1 MQSAYEPTYRHPGL
15 GFEVEPAGG
24 WSLLEE
30 DDRTAVMAVAPE
42 EASRPAIVT
51 VAAQPID
58 PGWDAATFAEEAL
71 AAQAAT
77 PGRLRVI
84 DRAGETIGGLP
95 AVRVVL
101 QRPGDDGEVVVLDEW
116 RVAQD
121 VRGWTVSA
129 YCPIAAYA
137 ALAPAVRA
145 TAQSLRLPPPG
156 DLPAP
161 RVTFDP
167 VEGVLSLTADDLT
180 ALTEHYEG
188 GAGDP
193 AGLAALEAAGVLA
206 GGVVDPLVADMLAA
220 VRAAGLKI
228 TVQGRAADAMAWS
241 LPRPCERRRSADR
254 LAHRR
259 EHLRERLAPR
269 VEQRVQL
276 VLGFDVA
283 LERVEH
289 VGRRH
294 RRHVVAAHRQLA
306 RGSHLRRGVL
316 QAGSRAAQAAGDAL
330 VDIVLPCGRRV
341 VAVEGAQVDLEVA
354 GEAGRH
360 ARERAGDDRVVRHAL
375 ATRLLLAHVGLLS
388 PRGSARRPLA

>member
-1 MQSAYEPTYRHPGL
+1 MESAYEPTYRHPAL

-30 DDRTAVMAVAPE
+30 DDRTAVMAVASE
-42 EASRPAIVT
+42 GASRPAIVT

-58 PGWDAATFAEEAL
+58 PGWDAATFADEAL

-77 PGRLRVI
+77 LGRLRVI
-84 DRAGETIGGLP
+84 DRAAETIGGLP

-121 VRGWTVSA
+121 GRGWTVSA

-145 TAQSLRLPPPG
+145 TAQSLLLPPPA

-167 VEGVLSLTADDLT
+167 VEGVLSLTAEDLT
-180 ALTEHYEG
+180 ALTEHDEG

-193 AGLAALEAAGVLA
+193 AGLTALEAAGVLA

-220 VRAAGLKI
+220 VRAADLKI
-228 TVQGRAADAMAWS
+228 TVQGRAADAMAWWH
-241 LPRPCERRRSADR
+241 D
-254 LAHRR
+254 
-259 EHLRERLAPR
+259 
-269 VEQRVQL
+269 
-276 VLGFDVA
+276 
-283 LERVEH
+283 
-289 VGRRH
+289 GR
-294 RRHVVAAHRQLA
+294 
-306 RGSHLRRGVL
+306 
-316 QAGSRAAQAAGDAL
+316 
-330 VDIVLPCGRRV
+330 
-341 VAVEGAQVDLEVA
+341 AV
-354 GEAGRH
+354 
-360 ARERAGDDRVVRHAL
+360 
-375 ATRLLLAHVGLLS
+375 LLLAADAERRQLTAVDGGRLPGLLADMLAIGPRATAEDRAPMRTTVAELTRLFGE
-388 PRGSARRPLA
+388 PRGAGALPPAADAGAPVRDVAELVARHTDHWRIDAVSSDPPYHAILEAFDAPGGYWLVRPAGDEVLLEPTTAAGLWAHLAELAEAR